1 MAELDIMTNI
11 SKAMD
16 QRVNKFLFHVARIC
30 DDSPTGSVLHNG
42 RSAFGVLQLASDEL
56 QFTMTYGIYSYDIT
70 FEGKIKDP
78 ETFNED
84 TDMGGLTVKTITC
97 SGVGNPTYVEMPE
110 E

>member
-42 RSAFGVLQLASDEL
+42 RSAFGVLQLASDE
-56 QFTMTYGIYSYDIT
+56 FY
-70 FEGKIKDP
+70 
-78 ETFNED
+78 
-84 TDMGGLTVKTITC
+84 
-97 SGVGNPTYVEMPE
+97 
-110 E
+110 